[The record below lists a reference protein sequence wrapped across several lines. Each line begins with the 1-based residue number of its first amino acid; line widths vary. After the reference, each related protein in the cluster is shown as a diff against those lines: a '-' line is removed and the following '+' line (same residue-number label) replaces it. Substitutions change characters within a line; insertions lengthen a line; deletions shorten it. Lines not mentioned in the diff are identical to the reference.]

1 MSKRA
6 ALESGSTTLE
16 DTMYLL
22 QAALPPHWAI
32 LAWILLL
39 PLTVHSLIRLR
50 SGEALQGAQQ
60 HLWLA
65 GAVLLAWLWTLQA
78 RVAGGAAFGLLGVA
92 FYSLIFGCHWARLGL
107 LAAVA
112 LHTVLGGGSW
122 MNFGING
129 LLLAVVPTLLA
140 SVLQKQVEQ
149 RLPKNVFIFMIGHG
163 MFVTLAVTVATSALL
178 VAVSWL
184 LRPGPADLDQ
194 LAYALLLAWGEAL
207 ASGMLFSALVIFGPH
222 LVLTYRQDLYL
233 PPRRVL

>member
-1 MSKRA
+1 
-6 ALESGSTTLE
+6 
-16 DTMYLL
+16 MYLL
-22 QAALPPHWAI
+22 QASFPHYWAI
-32 LAWILLL
+32 LAWVLLL
-39 PLTVHSLIRLR
+39 PLAVPALIRLR
-50 SGEALQGAQQ
+50 SGEALRGAQQ

-65 GAVLLAWLWTLQA
+65 GVVLLAWLWTLQA
-78 RVAGGAAFGLLGVA
+78 HAAGGAAFGLLGVA

-112 LHTVLGGGSW
+112 LHTILGGGSW
-122 MNFGING
+122 LNFGVNG
-129 LLLAVVPTLLA
+129 LLLAVVPTSLA
-140 SVLQKQVEQ
+140 SVLQRQLEL

-163 MFVTLAVTVATSALL
+163 MFVTLAVTVVTSALL
-178 VAVSWL
+178 VVVSWL

>member
-1 MSKRA
+1 
-6 ALESGSTTLE
+6 
-16 DTMYLL
+16 MYLL
-22 QAALPPHWAI
+22 QAALPPQWAI

-39 PLTVHSLIRLR
+39 PLAIHSATKVR
-50 SGEALQGAQQ
+50 SGAALHGAQQ

-65 GAVLLAWLWTLQA
+65 GVVLLAWLWTLQV

-107 LAAVA
+107 LLAVA
-112 LHTVLGGGSW
+112 LHTVLGGGNW
-122 MNFGING
+122 LNFGING
-129 LLLAVVPTLLA
+129 LLLAAVPTLLA
-140 SVLQKQVEQ
+140 SVLQRQIEQ

-163 MFVTLAVTVATSALL
+163 MFVTLAVTVATSTLL
-178 VAVSWL
+178 VAASWL

-222 LVLTYRQDLYL
+222 LVMTYRQDLYL

>member
-1 MSKRA
+1 
-6 ALESGSTTLE
+6 
-16 DTMYLL
+16 MYLL
-22 QAALPPHWAI
+22 QASLPPQWAI

-39 PLTVHSLIRLR
+39 PLALHSLIRVR
-50 SGEALQGAQQ
+50 RGAALQGAQQ

-65 GAVLLAWLWTLQA
+65 GVVLLAWLWTLQA

-107 LAAVA
+107 LLAVA
-112 LHTVLGGGSW
+112 LQTVLGGGSW
-122 MNFGING
+122 LSFGVNG

-140 SVLQKQVEQ
+140 GALQRQIEQ

-163 MFVTLAVTVATSALL
+163 MFVALAVTIATSTLL
-178 VAVSWL
+178 VASCWL
-184 LRPGPADLDQ
+184 LKPGPADLDQ

-207 ASGMLFSALVIFGPH
+207 ATGMLFSALVIFGPH

-233 PPRRVL
+233 PPRRLL

>member
-1 MSKRA
+1 
-6 ALESGSTTLE
+6 
-16 DTMYLL
+16 MYLL
-22 QAALPPHWAI
+22 HAPLPPQWAA

-39 PLTVHSLIRLR
+39 PLALHSLIRVR
-50 SGEALQGAQQ
+50 SGTVLHGTQQ

-65 GAVLLAWLWTLQA
+65 GVVLLAWLWTLQA
-78 RVAGGAAFGLLGVA
+78 RFAAGAAFGLLGVA

-107 LAAVA
+107 LLAVT

-122 MNFGING
+122 LNFGISG
-129 LLLAVVPTLLA
+129 LLLAVVPTLLT
-140 SVLQKQVEQ
+140 SSLQRQVEQ

-163 MFVTLAVTVATSALL
+163 MFVTLAVTVATSTLL
-178 VAVSWL
+178 VAASWV

-233 PPRRVL
+233 PPRRGM